1 MALRL
6 RKDQRTGTLIDR
18 LKLIEFE
25 RQKER
30 RGWQREKTEE
40 SHTERSERDRPTEIQ
55 RETEGGR
62 EGERVRERKRKTQ
75 WYY

>member
-1 MALRL
+1 MAQSL

-55 RETEGGR
+55 RERQR
-62 EGERVRERKRKTQ
+62 EGEREKE
-75 WYY
+75 